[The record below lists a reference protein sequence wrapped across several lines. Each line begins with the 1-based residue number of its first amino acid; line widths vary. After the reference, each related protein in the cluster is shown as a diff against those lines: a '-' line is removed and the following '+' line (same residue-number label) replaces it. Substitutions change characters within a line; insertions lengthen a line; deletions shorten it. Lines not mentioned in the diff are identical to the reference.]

1 MSALGSRFL
10 VEGSGHDMGKRR
22 EPRKDIRVAV
32 RIFGTDRGGQLF
44 SEKVFTVNV
53 SQQGVE
59 LSGVQAQP
67 NVDEIVGITHGVTKA
82 HFRVKW
88 VGQPGSDKA
97 GRLGLLNLS
106 PGKNL
111 WDFPL
116 PPPGYDATVRDA
128 RDRRASSRAKCASSV
143 EVYPTGEAAPIR
155 TRTAD
160 LSLGGCFL
168 EMPNPLPAGTQIR
181 IALWVKDFK
190 LWANAEVITSTPGF
204 GIGVKFTEMTEQDR
218 NQLKQFIGGMVRIR
232 I

>member
-1 MSALGSRFL
+1 MSALGSRLF

-32 RIFGTDRGGQLF
+32 RIFGTDRSGQLF

-116 PPPGYDATVRDA
+116 PPPSYDATVRDA

>member
-1 MSALGSRFL
+1 
-10 VEGSGHDMGKRR
+10 MGKRR

-32 RIFGTDRGGQLF
+32 RIFGTDRSGQLF

-106 PGKNL
+106 PEKNL

-204 GIGVKFTEMTEQDR
+204 GSE
-218 NQLKQFIGGMVRIR
+218 
-232 I
+232 

>member
-67 NVDEIVGITHGVTKA
+67 NVDEIVGITHGVIKA

>member
-1 MSALGSRFL
+1 
-10 VEGSGHDMGKRR
+10 MGKRR
-22 EPRKDIRVAV
+22 EPRKDIRVPV
-32 RIFGTDRGGQLF
+32 RIFGTDRGGQIF

-59 LSGVQAQP
+59 VSGVQAQP
-67 NVDEIVGITHGVTKA
+67 NLDEIVGVTYGATKA

-88 VGQPGSDKA
+88 VGHQGTAKA

-106 PGKNL
+106 PEKSL

-116 PPPGYDATVRDA
+116 PPPSFDASVRDTQ
-128 RDRRASSRAKCASSV
+128 DRRTSARLKCANSA
-143 EVYPTGEAAPIR
+143 EVYPSGETAPIR

-168 EMPNPLPAGTQIR
+168 EMPNPLPKGVPIK
-181 IALWVKDFK
+181 IALWVKEFK
-190 LWANAEVITSTPGF
+190 LWAHGEVVTSTPGF
-204 GIGVKFTEMTEQDR
+204 GIGVRFTEMTEQDR
-218 NQLKQFIGGMVRIR
+218 NQLKQFLESAVRIR

>member
-10 VEGSGHDMGKRR
+10 LEGSGHDMGKRR
-22 EPRKDIRVAV
+22 EPRKEIRVAV

-128 RDRRASSRAKCASSV
+128 RDRRASSRVKCASSV

>member
-1 MSALGSRFL
+1 
-10 VEGSGHDMGKRR
+10 MGKRR
-22 EPRKDIRVAV
+22 EPRKEIKVPV
-32 RIFGTDRGGQLF
+32 RIFGTDRGGQIF
-44 SEKVFTVNV
+44 SEKVFTLNI

-67 NVDEIVGITHGVTKA
+67 NVDEIVGVTYGVTKA

-88 VGQPGSDKA
+88 VGRPGSDKA

-106 PGKNL
+106 PEKSL

-168 EMPNPLPAGTQIR
+168 EMPNPLPVGTQIR
-181 IALWVKDFK
+181 IALWVQDFK

-204 GIGVKFTEMTEQDR
+204 GVGVKFTEMTEQDR
-218 NQLKQFIGGMVRIR
+218 NQLKQFIDGMVRIR

>member
-10 VEGSGHDMGKRR
+10 LEGSGHDMGKRR

-128 RDRRASSRAKCASSV
+128 RDRRASSRAKCANSV